1 MARDYKH
8 RSRNSRQQSTPGW
21 QWLVAGLAFGLTVA
35 LGVYVYDRR
44 PGGVA
49 QPHPSRPV
57 PTQTVREER
66 DEPEPPARPK
76 SRFDFYDELPKFEVV
91 IPERERDVRP
101 DSPQARV
108 SQPGTYV
115 LQAGSFRSVA
125 DADRVQATLAMQGIE
140 SRIQQVT
147 IDEDT
152 WHRVR
157 IGPFDDLA
165 QLDEMRKKLHEKH
178 IEVLVIR
185 VVDEG

>member
-1 MARDYKH
+1 MPRDYKH

-21 QWLVAGLAFGLTVA
+21 QWLVVGLTFGLAVA
-35 LGVYVYDRR
+35 LGVFLYDRR

-49 QPHPSRPV
+49 QQQASRPV
-57 PTQTVREER
+57 PVASTREER
-66 DEPEPPARPK
+66 DEPDAPPPK

-91 IPERERDVRP
+91 IPEHERDVRP
-101 DSPQARV
+101 DAATAPV
-108 SQPGTYV
+108 SEPGTYV
-115 LQAGSFRSVA
+115 LQAGSFRNVA
-125 DADRVQATLAMQGIE
+125 DADRVQATLAIQGIE
-140 SRIQQVT
+140 SRIQHVT

-165 QLDEMRKKLHEKH
+165 QLDQMRKKLHEKH

>member
-1 MARDYKH
+1 MPRDYKH
-8 RSRNSRQQSTPGW
+8 RSRNSRNQSAPGW
-21 QWLVAGLAFGLTVA
+21 QWLVAGLTFGLMVA
-35 LGVYVYDRR
+35 AGVYLYDRR

-49 QPHPSRPV
+49 HVAAERPV
-57 PTQTVREER
+57 PAVTAR
-66 DEPEPPARPK
+66 DEPEEAAPEE

-91 IPERERDVRP
+91 IPEHERDVRP
-101 DSPQARV
+101 DGAQAPV
-108 SQPGTYV
+108 SEPGTYV

-125 DADRVQATLAMQGIE
+125 DADRVQATLALQGIE

-165 QLDEMRKKLHEKH
+165 RLEDMRKRLRAKN
-178 IEVLVIR
+178 IEVLMIR
-185 VVDEG
+185 VVDDG

>member
-1 MARDYKH
+1 MPRDYKH
-8 RSRNSRQQSTPGW
+8 RSRNSRQQTTPGW
-21 QWLVAGLAFGLTVA
+21 QWLVAGLTFGLTVA
-35 LGVYVYDRR
+35 LGVYLYDRR

-49 QPHPSRPV
+49 QVQAARPV
-57 PTQTVREER
+57 PAKSVREET
-66 DEPEPPARPK
+66 DEPDAPSPSK

-91 IPERERDVRP
+91 IPEQERDVRP
-101 DSPQARV
+101 DAAPTPV
-108 SQPGTYV
+108 SEPGTYI
-115 LQAGSFRSVA
+115 LQAGSFRNIA

-165 QLDEMRKKLHEKH
+165 QLEQMRRKLRDKH
-178 IEVLVIR
+178 INVIVIR
-185 VVDEG
+185 LVDEG

>member
-1 MARDYKH
+1 MPRDYKH

-35 LGVYVYDRR
+35 LGVYLYDRR

-49 QPHPSRPV
+49 QQHPARPV
-57 PTQTVREER
+57 PAQVRETP
-66 DEPEPPARPK
+66 DEPAAPERAR
-76 SRFDFYDELPKFEVV
+76 SRFDFYEELPKFEVV

-101 DSPQARV
+101 GAPEAPV
-108 SQPGTYV
+108 SEPGTYV
-115 LQAGSFRSVA
+115 LQAGSFRNVG

-157 IGPFDDLA
+157 IGPYDDLD
-165 QLDEMRKKLHEKH
+165 QLEQMRAKLREKN
-178 IEVLVIR
+178 IEVLMIR
-185 VVDEG
+185 VVEAE

>member
-1 MARDYKH
+1 MT
-8 RSRNSRQQSTPGW
+8 SRTTPPR
-21 QWLVAGLAFGLTVA
+21 A
-35 LGVYVYDRR
+35 
-44 PGGVA
+44 
-49 QPHPSRPV
+49 
-57 PTQTVREER
+57 
-66 DEPEPPARPK
+66 K

-91 IPERERDVRP
+91 IPEQERDVRP
-101 DSPQARV
+101 DAAPAPV
-108 SQPGTYV
+108 SEPGTYV
-115 LQAGSFRSVA
+115 LQAGSFRNVA

-157 IGPFDDLA
+157 IGPFDDLDRLE
-165 QLDEMRKKLHEKH
+165 QTRKKLRDKH

>member
-8 RSRNSRQQSTPGW
+8 RSRTSRQQSTPGW

-35 LGVYVYDRR
+35 LGVYLYDRR

-49 QPHPSRPV
+49 QQQPARPV
-57 PTQTVREER
+57 PAQVREER
-66 DEPEPPARPK
+66 DEPEPPARAR
-76 SRFDFYDELPKFEVV
+76 SRFDFYEELPKFEVV
-91 IPERERDVRP
+91 IPERERDVQP
-101 DSPQARV
+101 GSPQAPV
-108 SQPGTYV
+108 SEPGTYV
-115 LQAGSFRSVA
+115 LQAGSFRNVT
-125 DADRVQATLAMQGIE
+125 DADRVQATLALQGIE

-165 QLDEMRKKLHEKH
+165 QLDQMRQKLHEKH

-185 VVDEG
+185 VVDDG

>member
-1 MARDYKH
+1 MPRDYKH
-8 RSRNSRQQSTPGW
+8 RSRNSRTQSTPGW
-21 QWLVAGLAFGLTVA
+21 QWLVAGLAFGLMVA
-35 LGVYVYDRR
+35 LGVYLYDRR
-44 PGGVA
+44 PGGVVT
-49 QPHPSRPV
+49 PHAARPV
-57 PTQTVREER
+57 PAQTAREER
-66 DEPEPPARPK
+66 DEPEKPTQAK
-76 SRFDFYDELPKFEVV
+76 SRFDFYEELPKFEVV
-91 IPERERDVRP
+91 IPEQERDVRP
-101 DSPQARV
+101 DTPQAPV
-108 SQPGTYV
+108 SEPGTYV
-115 LQAGSFRSVA
+115 LQAGSFRNAA

-165 QLDEMRKKLHEKH
+165 QLDQMRKKLREKH